1 MKDQKSFQEIEG
13 NCGWQELKETLLQRK
28 NSKKLHAE
36 GRPSKFYETCDP
48 DLTLSIN
55 LGYSP
60 HNGNTPGIESFSR
73 RKRSRKFQMHQQQ
86 AEID

>member
-1 MKDQKSFQEIEG
+1 MSAVIISCQVDLQSF
-13 NCGWQELKETLLQRK
+13 
-28 NSKKLHAE
+28 
-36 GRPSKFYETCDP
+36 ETCDP
-48 DLTLSIN
+48 DLALSIN

-60 HNGNTPGIESFSR
+60 HNGNTPGIERFSR